1 MKLIVW
7 CFLISVSS
15 SGFSSE
21 TASVDDVMEWIK
33 TEPMLDPP
41 VKGTVVNFGEMNT
54 LRPWMVPGLFDE
66 MLFPETEVT
75 IQETIAYTFHKS
87 FVDATKHH
95 AGESAIA
102 ADGALENY
110 SAGQPFSHEQIMAA
124 DPEKAGYM
132 IAWNRVNRWRYYG
145 YKMSGGEILYL
156 GSKSGDAP
164 LDKDRGLNGG
174 GSLDRALTVEFQSA
188 ILSHLPMLK
197 SQNYRMEGG
206 DSKTTHYKEYFGFL
220 APHNVAGTKFV
231 VERMLE
237 PHADDQVN
245 IYSPTE
251 RRVRRFSAKERADSF
266 MGTNFTLD
274 DVEGFSGRTLD
285 YEWKFL
291 GTKKVLAVSDS
302 AHEEPQYFGP
312 YSRVPHDRWQ
322 LRDCYVVEA
331 TSVWEGHPYK
341 KRIIFVDAQTFNIA
355 MQVVVNRKDQLWKVF
370 FMTYKWR
377 GSKDG
382 TAKNITESMP
392 HPVMDAAI
400 DLIDN
405 TATLAHVGKD
415 VVFPVMTDRKVRRVF
430 SVSSLGEGK

>member
-1 MKLIVW
+1 MKLVVL
-7 CFLISVSS
+7 CFLISLSS
-15 SGFSSE
+15 SGFTSE
-21 TASVDDVMEWIK
+21 TASIDDVVAWIK

-41 VKGTVVNFGEMNT
+41 VKGTVVKFGEMNA
-54 LRPWMVPGLFDE
+54 LRPWMVPGLFHE

-75 IQETIAYTFHKS
+75 IQETTVYKFHKS

-95 AGESAIA
+95 AGESTIA
-102 ADGALENY
+102 SDGALENY
-110 SAGQPFSHEQIMAA
+110 SAGQPFSHDQIMAA
-124 DPEKAGYM
+124 KPDKAGYM
-132 IAWNRVNRWRYYG
+132 IAWNRVNRWRHYG

-156 GSKSGDAP
+156 SAKPGDAP

-197 SQNYRMEGG
+197 NQNYRMEGG

-274 DVEGFSGRTLD
+274 DVEGFSGRILD

-302 AHEEPQYFGP
+302 AHEDPQYFGP

-341 KRIIFVDAQTFNIA
+341 KRIMFVDAQTFNIA
-355 MQVVVNRKDQLWKVF
+355 MQVVVNRKDQLWKIF
-370 FMTYKWR
+370 LMTYKWR

-382 TAKNITESMP
+382 TSKNITESMP

-405 TATLAHVGKD
+405 TATLAYVGKNIE
-415 VVFPVMTDRKVRRVF
+415 FPVMTDRKVRRVF

>member
-1 MKLIVW
+1 MKLIVL
-7 CFLISVSS
+7 CFLISLSS
-15 SGFSSE
+15 SGF
-21 TASVDDVMEWIK
+21 TAERVSVDDVMKWIK

-41 VKGTVVNFGEMNT
+41 VKGTVVKFGQMNT
-54 LRPWMVPGLFDE
+54 LRPWMVPGLFEE
-66 MLFPETEVT
+66 MLFPGTEIK
-75 IQETIAYTFHKS
+75 IQETTEYQFHKS
-87 FVDATKHH
+87 FVDATKRH
-95 AGESAIA
+95 AGESTII

-124 DPEKAGYM
+124 NSNKAGYM
-132 IAWNRVNRWRYYG
+132 VAWNRVNRWRHYG
-145 YKMSGGEILYL
+145 HKMSGGEILYL
-156 GSKSGDAP
+156 GAKSGDAP

-174 GSLDRALTVEFQSA
+174 GSLDRALTGELQTA

-197 SQNYRMEGG
+197 DQNYRMKGS

-231 VERMLE
+231 VERMLD

-274 DVEGFSGRTLD
+274 DIEGFSGRVLD
-285 YEWKFL
+285 YEWQFL

-302 AHEEPQYFGP
+302 AHEGPQFFGP
-312 YSRVPHDRWQ
+312 YSRVPQDRWQ

-331 TSVWEGHPYK
+331 TSVWEGHPYQ
-341 KRIIFVDAQTFNIA
+341 KRIMFIDAQTFNIA
-355 MQVVVNRKDQLWKVF
+355 TQLVVNREDQLWKVF
-370 FMTYKWR
+370 LVTYKWR

-382 TAKNITESMP
+382 TARNITESMP
-392 HPVMDAAI
+392 HTVMDVAI
-400 DLIDN
+400 DLISN
-405 TATLAHVGKD
+405 TATLAHMGLD
-415 VVFPVMTDRKVRRVF
+415 LEFPVMNARKVRRVF